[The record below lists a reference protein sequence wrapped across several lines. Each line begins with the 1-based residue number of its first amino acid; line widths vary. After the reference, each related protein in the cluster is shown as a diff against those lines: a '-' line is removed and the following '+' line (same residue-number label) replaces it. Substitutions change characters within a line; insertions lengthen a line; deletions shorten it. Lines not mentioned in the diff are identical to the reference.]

1 MLLPRLRASL
11 RAPCV
16 RAPLLPSIH
25 RARHLCGGGG
35 AGSPSALL
43 LPAHQSLAKYLEGLK
58 ARHAEIERELADAS
72 SGFSVDT
79 MKELSRLTPIME
91 ARTKALE
98 LATEVAELRELA
110 SDTASEAELRELAR
124 SELEEGE
131 AGLAAV
137 EEELIALLVPPEEGD
152 ERGALLEV
160 RAGVG
165 GLEAGLFAGDLLGMY
180 EKFAKRMRWRFE
192 LLAEAEND
200 QGGIKDATFS
210 ISGEGAYGMLKGE
223 SGVHRVQRVP
233 ATESLGRVHTS
244 TAVVV
249 VLPEVEDSGLGRFEI
264 PESEIEVETY
274 RSGGKGGQSVNTTD
288 SAVRMTHKPTGIKV
302 EIQNERS
309 QHQNKARALQ
319 VLTARV
325 KAHFERIARAES
337 DRVRDEVD
345 STGARSERIRTYNFP
360 DDRVSDHRLSGAKF
374 GLPRMLEG
382 AMLEELATE
391 LKEQQVGAR
400 REAFVRQLSREEEE
414 QQQGAAGG
422 GKRGKRGG

>member
-1 MLLPRLRASL
+1 M
-11 RAPCV
+11 
-16 RAPLLPSIH
+16 
-25 RARHLCGGGG
+25 
-35 AGSPSALL
+35 
-43 LPAHQSLAKYLEGLK
+43 
-58 ARHAEIERELADAS
+58 
-72 SGFSVDT
+72 
-79 MKELSRLTPIME
+79 
-91 ARTKALE
+91 
-98 LATEVAELRELA
+98 
-110 SDTASEAELRELAR
+110 
-124 SELEEGE
+124 
-131 AGLAAV
+131 
-137 EEELIALLVPPEEGD
+137 
-152 ERGALLEV
+152 